1 MTDVLFRHILA
12 GTAIVLMLAA
22 CGAEPPAAE
31 APEGP
36 PAPSAPSAPSVAAV
50 TAQGWGPL
58 RVGMTIP
65 EITAA
70 LGPDSDPN
78 ADGGADPTICD
89 QFRPERAPEG
99 LIVMVENGR
108 LSRISLINAST
119 LKTDRGFGIGD
130 TAAAIKAAYGA
141 NAVAGPHKYRE
152 APAEYITA
160 WSGSAPPADAP
171 MPDSARG
178 IVYEIG
184 ENGRVAMV
192 HAGGPSIG
200 YVEGCS

>member
-1 MTDVLFRHILA
+1 
-12 GTAIVLMLAA
+12 
-22 CGAEPPAAE
+22 
-31 APEGP
+31 
-36 PAPSAPSAPSVAAV
+36 
-50 TAQGWGPL
+50 L

-70 LGPDSDPN
+70 LGPDSDPS
-78 ADGGADPTICD
+78 AVGGADPEICD
-89 QFRPERAPEG
+89 QFRPEQAPEG
-99 LIVMVENGR
+99 LLVMVENGL
-108 LSRISLINAST
+108 LSRISLINPST

-130 TAAAIKAAYGA
+130 NAVAIKAAYGA
-141 NAVAGPHKYRE
+141 NAEASPHKYRE

-160 WSGSAPPADAP
+160 WSGSAPPANAP

-184 ENGRVAMV
+184 EDGRVAMI